1 MIRKVLLPVD
11 FSPRDQAAAHYVKE
25 LHKKLAFDTT
35 LLHVVPPPEYEAAV
49 LEAGS
54 AALQELLDTRMRLAN
69 EKLHKT
75 CLNELQGLP
84 VTRQLRSGFPSAEI
98 VEYADEKAFD
108 LIVMPTHGYGPFR
121 RFLLGSVVSKVL
133 HDARIPVMTG
143 AHMEEP
149 RLNDIHFDTVTASID
164 LSPTSSKVL
173 DYAAR
178 LAKAIGAKLHIAH
191 ALAELGGHIGFQLPG
206 KDELHFDK
214 AARAKIGELCQSLD
228 IPYEVSIE
236 SGDPGLTVNSL
247 AKAKGSDLIVIGR
260 STASGM
266 GRLRAHAYSII
277 RESVVPVISV

>member
-1 MIRKVLLPVD
+1 MIQKVLLPVD

-25 LHKKLAFDTT
+25 LRKKLSFDTT

-69 EKLHKT
+69 EKLQKT

-84 VTRQLRSGFPSAEI
+84 VSRQLRSGFPSEEI
-98 VEYADEKAFD
+98 IEYADEKKFD

-133 HDARIPVMTG
+133 HDAHIPVMTG

-149 RLNDIHFDTVTASID
+149 KLSDIHFDTVTASLD
-164 LSPTSSKVL
+164 LSETSPRVL

-178 LAKAIGAKLHIAH
+178 LAKSLGAKLHVVH
-191 ALAELGGHIGFQLPG
+191 ALAEIGGHIGFNF
-206 KDELHFDK
+206 KDKEEVHFEK
-214 AARAKIGELCQSLD
+214 AAREKIDEFCKDLGM
-228 IPYEVSIE
+228 PYEVSIE
-236 SGDPGLTVNSL
+236 SGDPGPTVNSL
-247 AKAKGSDLIVIGR
+247 AKAKGADLIVIGR

>member
-1 MIRKVLLPVD
+1 MIQKVLLPVD

-69 EKLHKT
+69 EKLQKT
-75 CLNELQGLP
+75 GLQVLQGLP
-84 VTRQLRSGFPSAEI
+84 VTRQLRSGFPSTEI
-98 VEYADEKAFD
+98 VEYADEKKFD

-149 RLNDIHFDTVTASID
+149 RLGDIHFDMVTASLD
-164 LSPTSSKVL
+164 LSPTSARVL

-178 LAKAIGAKLHIAH
+178 LSQALGAKLHVVH
-191 ALAELGGHIGFQLPG
+191 ALAELSGHIGFNFQG
-206 KDELHFDK
+206 KEDVHFEK
-214 AARAKIGELCQSLD
+214 AAREKVEEFCKGLAV
-228 IPYEVSIE
+228 PYEVSIE
-236 SGDPGLTVNSL
+236 SGDPGPTVNAL